1 MSSPI
6 PKLDAAAANAL
17 LQRAFSGAGEG
28 DIHAEAEVLRLG
40 QRDAVRDVR
49 LWTIASGTFAWR
61 ACWQPAVTWRRCSTA

>member
-28 DIHAEAEVLRLG
+28 NVHAEAEVLRLG

-49 LWTIASGTFAWR
+49 LWTETPDRLAAR
-61 ACWQPAVTWRRCSTA
+61 AIVTYAPPQP